1 MAKQIQELSRGAK
14 AAATRAANK
23 LDAAREE
30 VKQIRAQRRA
40 DKLAA
45 AQHAATVQPQ
55 AQHVNVEDLFA
66 GAGVELPSVAR
77 VVVGLILGLTT
88 SFTVGYGIGMLM
100 TYALAGIATL
110 TGSALLAFTLSAL
123 VWVLGIYTAW
133 KVSGYVGGKVFASVV
148 LPDGLAAKSYESLA
162 NGVSSVK
169 SSVAGWFANKPS
181 VAQFTGAFT
190 HEAA

>member
-66 GAGVELPSVAR
+66 GVELPSVAR
-77 VVVGLILGLTT
+77 VVVGLILGLAT

-169 SSVAGWFANKPS
+169 SSVAGWFASKPS